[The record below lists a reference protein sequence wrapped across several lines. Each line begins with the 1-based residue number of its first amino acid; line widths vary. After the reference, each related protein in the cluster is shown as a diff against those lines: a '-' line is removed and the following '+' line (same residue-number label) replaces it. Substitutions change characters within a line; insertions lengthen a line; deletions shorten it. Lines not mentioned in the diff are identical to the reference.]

1 MTPYI
6 RPKCVK
12 TLSLVSAGLTV
23 AYTVLCLLS
32 VILYKPVCRLFMA
45 PAELTQNTLPSSV
58 TTIMMISSMRTLLFA
73 IPAFMNVYQDDGGRY
88 AFTKLIVSAIYVP
101 ISSGADFLTK
111 LLLTTMLNAAGGVQ
125 SIAVYSAVS
134 SFQGF
139 FSILNIGAVIILF
152 SALAI
157 ELYEYTRHTR
167 IQGTQALDIQP

>member
-12 TLSLVSAGLTV
+12 TLSLVSAGLTIG
-23 AYTVLCLLS
+23 YTMLCLLS
-32 VILYKPVCRLFMA
+32 VIMYKPVCRLFIA
-45 PAELTQNTLPSSV
+45 PADITQTTLPSSV
-58 TTIMMISSMRTLLFA
+58 TTIMMISAMRTLLFA

-88 AFTKLIVSAIYVP
+88 AFTKLIVTAIYVP

-111 LLLTTMLNAAGGVQ
+111 LLLTTILNSTGGVQ

-139 FSILNIGAVIILF
+139 FSILNIGAILTLTA
-152 SALAI
+152 SLSI

-167 IQGTQALDIQP
+167 IQGAQALDIQP